1 MLLALTGEQVVGLE
15 LLGDVEYER
24 VGSGGL
30 LQEGC
35 EEGRGRVRG
44 SRAGTGTTQP
54 LPAGKVPGVNWR
66 VAVRDRRK
74 SKIRCY
80 GSVLK

>member
-1 MLLALTGEQVVGLE
+1 MLLALTGEQVMGLE

-35 EEGRGRVRG
+35 EEGRSRVRG
-44 SRAGTGTTQP
+44 SCAGTGTTQP
-54 LPAGKVPGVNWR
+54 LPTGEVLGVNWW
-66 VAVRDRRK
+66 VTV
-74 SKIRCY
+74 
-80 GSVLK
+80 